1 MCFYHSALRI
11 QGLSFKRLD
20 KEKKTQEIGQ
30 LKMIPYHVLKLRH
43 YGGSPGSLAFFRRM
57 AIAVVVSQGV
67 YAGRHTR
74 RMDWRGRPSC
84 GKQQR
89 HSRGLP
95 LEPVSAELIF
105 PVTSPTFLSPS
116 IYSEPCLLAA
126 GSSPGAGGGGAG
138 LNPFSLELLLSP
150 PSDFQNTQAFFLF
163 CSFVIQRRRILAQS
177 RRNLLWMIEF
187 YFCSPASGMGE
198 E

>member
-1 MCFYHSALRI
+1 
-11 QGLSFKRLD
+11 
-20 KEKKTQEIGQ
+20 
-30 LKMIPYHVLKLRH
+30 
-43 YGGSPGSLAFFRRM
+43 M
-57 AIAVVVSQGV
+57 AATFI
-67 YAGRHTR
+67 

-84 GKQQR
+84 RKQQR

-138 LNPFSLELLLSP
+138 LNPFSLELFLSP
-150 PSDFQNTQAFFLF
+150 PPDFQNTQCFFSFLF
-163 CSFVIQRRRILAQS
+163 FRYTKKAYFGPVKEESFMDDRVLF
-177 RRNLLWMIEF
+177 LLPSKWNGGGIKGENGT
-187 YFCSPASGMGE
+187 PAGGFVLRGLS
-198 E
+198 